1 MLFLSHGTIWK
12 PRFLREPPPP
22 PPPPPPLST
31 NPPISEKFFHDSPLY
46 PNFKNENPP
55 LGGGNYDF
63 NNYSVDIYLFE
74 VAIKTSV

>member
-12 PRFLREPPPP
+12 PRFLREPPPHP
-22 PPPPPPLST
+22 FQLIPLFLRNFFMT
-31 NPPISEKFFHDSPLY
+31 PLFIQISKMRT
-46 PNFKNENPP
+46 PP